1 MMELQFYKLYPSID
15 SGIAAKMHL
24 QWFAAEDEGR
34 TEDPTDRKI
43 RKARDDG
50 KVAKSTEL
58 VQALVLLFCFS
69 LMAILGRYM
78 LDQIIEMIKYFLHQ
92 SVEMDL
98 TTSAV
103 AAPAFMNYFLKITL
117 PVFALSVLSAVIGSV
132 LQVGFLFSTK
142 PIQPDMKRIAPNPQN
157 WLKKTVFSPEGAYN
171 LGRTILKIIVI
182 ALISFLNVRK
192 EVPRLANTMNMPLP
206 LASTLVLGIAFRI
219 IMEAILFFLFL
230 AIPDYLFQRWQ
241 HRESLKMTKHEIK
254 EEYKESEGDPQVKAK
269 LKQRMREILQAN
281 MMQNVP
287 KATVVVTNPT
297 HYAIALEY
305 RYGEM
310 VAPRVTAKGM
320 DNMAQRIKQIARE
333 NHVPLVE
340 NRPLA
345 RALHANVEIGDLV
358 PEEYWQIVADIL
370 KSIESIRM
378 EAGA

>member
-1 MMELQFYKLYPSID
+1 MSDLLLQHLYGFQESPT
-15 SGIAAKMHL
+15 AARMHL

-34 TEDPTDRKI
+34 TEDPTERKI
-43 RKARDDG
+43 RKAREDG
-50 KVAKSTEL
+50 KVAKSSEL
-58 VQALVLLFCFS
+58 VQALVMLFCFS

-78 LDQIIEMIKYFLHQ
+78 LDQIIDMIRYFLFQ
-92 SVEMDL
+92 SVQMDI
-98 TTSAV
+98 TRTGA
-103 AAPAFMNYFLKITL
+103 AAPAFLNYFLRITL
-117 PVFALSVLSAVIGSV
+117 PVFALAVLSAVVGSV

-142 PIQPDMKRIAPNPQN
+142 PIQPDFKRIAPSPQN

-182 ALISFLNVRK
+182 ALIAFLNVRS
-192 EVPRLANTMNMPLP
+192 EIPRLANTMNMTLP
-206 LASTLVLGIAFRI
+206 QASTLVLGIAFRI
-219 IMEAILFFLFL
+219 IMEAILFFLLL

-241 HRESLKMTKHEIK
+241 HRESLKMTKHEVK

-297 HYAIALEY
+297 HFAIALEY

-320 DNMAQRIKQIARE
+320 DSMAQRIKQIARE
-333 NHVPLVE
+333 NNVPLVE
-340 NRPLA
+340 NKPLA